1 MTQFTIPFNRYDQFI
16 NEAAESIV
24 IDDASSFIRQMLI
37 GLAMKWWYGAT
48 IKSLVKQVRQL
59 FGLDFAMSVERWLC
73 DLKAKYTAEQAPAAT
88 GKSVNDDK
96 GPRSPE
102 ASESRAKQTPAHPS
116 DSTSALSS
124 HPPKQDSAESRPAIT
139 HEAKAQ
145 QGINELGTPL
155 PFSRHPQEPNS
166 KFPGSRLRLS
176 RRERQRLLL
185 RFNHT

>member
-1 MTQFTIPFNRYDQFI
+1 MTQFTIPIDRYDQFI
-16 NEAAESIV
+16 SEAAESIV
-24 IDDASSFIRQMLI
+24 VSDASSFVRQMLI

-73 DLKAKYTAEQAPAAT
+73 DLKAKYTAEQTPAAT

-96 GPRSPE
+96 GPRSPK
-102 ASESRAKQTPAHPS
+102 ASESRAKQTPAQPS
-116 DSTSALSS
+116 DSTSARSI
-124 HPPKQDSAESRPAIT
+124 HPPKQASAESRPPINP
-139 HEAKAQ
+139 EAKVQ
-145 QGINELGTPL
+145 QGIKELDTPL
-155 PFSRHPQEPNS
+155 PLSRHPQEPNS
-166 KFPGSRLRLS
+166 NFPGSRLRLS